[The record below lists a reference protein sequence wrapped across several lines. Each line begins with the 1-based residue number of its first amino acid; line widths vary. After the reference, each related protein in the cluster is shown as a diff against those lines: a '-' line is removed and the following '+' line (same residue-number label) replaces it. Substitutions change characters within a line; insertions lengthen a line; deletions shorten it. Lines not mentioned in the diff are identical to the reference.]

1 MSYCDYDIAM
11 KAFRKFCKRQL
22 KNLKLDTK
30 HEGCNHKVNRKAQ
43 KFFIYSHNLD
53 LENALKY
60 HQKLTD
66 IGAELL
72 EIFTEEDG
80 DLTFAIART
89 GETEDE
95 ELDYDS
101 NGYVKF
107 ADHLKSQYKCR
118 EDTIDGIK
126 TLIANM

>member
-1 MSYCDYDIAM
+1 MSDCCNYDTAV
-11 KAFRKFCKRQL
+11 KAFREFCKRQL

-66 IGAELL
+66 LAAEML
-72 EIFTEEDG
+72 EIFTEENG
-80 DLTFAIART
+80 DLTFAIVGT

-107 ADHLKSQYKCR
+107 ADHLKSQYKFR

-126 TLIANM
+126 TLIV